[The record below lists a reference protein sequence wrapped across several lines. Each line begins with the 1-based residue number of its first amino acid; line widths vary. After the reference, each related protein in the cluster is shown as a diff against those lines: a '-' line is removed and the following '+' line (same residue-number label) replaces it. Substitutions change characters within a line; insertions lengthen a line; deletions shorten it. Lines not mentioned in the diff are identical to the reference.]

1 MITPFIKER
10 TLLMSFK
17 NAKILIER
25 NKIDTTSE
33 SSIPSVS
40 VLLQQYKRQV
50 ERYQELLQELALWN
64 KRLKNKQN
72 QKRKE
77 HTSIEEER
85 KPQIT
90 SSKTSTLS
98 IPYSDIIT
106 FLQNATDLNKTK
118 QQIITHLYQEA
129 CTFNEMA
136 KNYSNFQDKE
146 ACKREIEAILNQIEW
161 IQNFQK
167 IEKKEVN
174 STTHSNI
181 MFLTSSS
188 GRIIPLEEIMKNI
201 PIEFYDS
208 LKEALLSIENRTFIG
223 FKPLIKRKYN
233 ELKKANIRVL
243 YSQINENTFLILSC
257 FIKNYDTNLKYREN
271 LKRLNDILEKNES
284 EYKTL
289 AQDPNYLEEQ
299 DKIKNT
305 IYNILTR
312 KRDEENGQTLERSK
326 KI

>member
-1 MITPFIKER
+1 
-10 TLLMSFK
+10 MSFK
-17 NAKILIER
+17 NARILIER
-25 NKIDTTSE
+25 NKIDTPSE

-72 QKRKE
+72 QKRTE

-90 SSKTSTLS
+90 SSKTSTFS

-146 ACKREIEAILNQIEW
+146 ACKREIEAILCQIGW

-167 IEKKEVN
+167 SEKKEVN
-174 STTHSNI
+174 SATHNNI

-201 PIEFYDS
+201 PMEFYDS

-223 FKPLIKRKYN
+223 FKPLTKRKYN
-233 ELKKANIRVL
+233 ELKKADIRVL
-243 YSQINENTFLILSC
+243 YSRVNENTFLILSC
-257 FIKNYDTNLKYREN
+257 FIKDFYSNLKYREN

-305 IYNILTR
+305 IYNILTK
-312 KRDEENGQTLERSK
+312 KRDEENGQPLERSK